1 MIAAIRRLPR
11 TVWLLGLISLVN
23 DSASD
28 MIYPLVPLYLTSVL
42 MAGPKALGLIEGI
55 AEAVSSLLKL
65 VAGVMADR
73 TRKMKYWVIAGYGL
87 AGLARPLI
95 AFASSWFGVLACRVA
110 DRVGKGL
117 RTAPRD
123 ALLVHSVAAD
133 QRGLAFGFHRAMD
146 NLGAVIGLLLAAAL
160 LALGMPLR
168 QVLFAAIVPALIVIW
183 LSLAIPDPET
193 PVQAKAAPFSWNL
206 REFPPQFRRYLIV
219 LGLFMLGN
227 SSNMFLLLRAK
238 QLGLSDAQVPLLW
251 ALVSLVAAVF
261 STPPLGAVG
270 SARSTYAG
278 IVGGYGDLALIFYL
292 LFGLD
297 ARGAVV
303 VVANALPATDCS
315 SPLTEG
321 AEKAPAAVCRSREPN
336 PAPPLAGTT
345 SSPDCSCFPHR
356 SCSAGCGQCC
366 RRSRRSHSARA
377 APCSPHS
384 CCVFWVGS
392 IEPNP

>member
-55 AEAVSSLLKL
+55 AEAASSLLKL

-73 TRKMKYWVIAGYGL
+73 TRKVKYWVIAGYGL

-146 NLGAVIGLLLAAAL
+146 NLGAVIGPLMAAAL
-160 LALGMPLR
+160 LALGIPLR

-193 PVQAKAAPFSWNL
+193 PPQANAAPFSWNL

-219 LGLFMLGN
+219 LSLFMLGN

-261 STPPLGAVG
+261 STPL
-270 SARSTYAG
+270 SALSDRLDRRTL
-278 IVGGYGDLALIFYL
+278 IVGGWAIYAIFYL
-292 LFGLD
+292 LFGLM
-297 ARGAVV
+297 
-303 VVANALPATDCS
+303 PAA
-315 SPLTEG
+315 PWLLWPMFAGYGLFLAATEG
-321 AEKAPAAVCRSREPN
+321 AEKALVADMVPRTQSGTAFGWYNLVVGLFLLPASILFGWLWATLS
-336 PAPPLAGTT
+336 PLTAFAFG
-345 SSPDCSCFPHR
+345 S
-356 SCSAGCGQCC
+356 GC
-366 RRSRRSHSARA
+366 ALFA
-377 APCSPHS
+377 AFLLR
-384 CCVFWVGS
+384 FWVGS
-392 IEPNP
+392 IKPSS